1 MKMMNHYLKGIGWIL
16 GSFVVFLIL
25 LSFCYYVNLFS
36 SSVISYL
43 KLLFPMISMMLG
55 GIFIGRRSKQKGW
68 LEGIKLALV
77 PLVLFFLLSYLGFGI
92 SLNLKMF
99 FYQLILLLSCI
110 FGSIL
115 GINRQKTPK

>member
-16 GSFVVFLIL
+16 GSFVVFLII

-36 SSVISYL
+36 SSIISYL

-77 PLVLFFLLSYLGFGI
+77 PLILFFLLSYLGFGI

>member
-1 MKMMNHYLKGIGWIL
+1 MKMMNRYLRGIGFIL
-16 GSFVVFLIL
+16 GSFVIFLIL
-25 LSFCYYVNLFS
+25 LSLGYYMNLFS
-36 SSVISYL
+36 SNVVSYL
-43 KLLFPMISMMLG
+43 KLLFPVLSMMLG
-55 GIFIGRRSKQKGW
+55 GFFIGKRSKQKGW
-68 LEGIKLALV
+68 LEGIKLGIL

-92 SLNLKMF
+92 GLNLKMF

>member
-36 SSVISYL
+36 SSIISYL